1 MSSYYIS
8 HIQRCWIIDIDLQ
21 GKFEFKIQNLSNFE
35 LVYARTPLQL
45 KLGFLN
51 LDQTW
56 ILALLI
62 FLIVLGL
69 IDIDLQFDF

>member
-1 MSSYYIS
+1 M
-8 HIQRCWIIDIDLQ
+8 DLQ

-35 LVYARTPLQL
+35 LIYARTPLQL

-56 ILALLI
+56 ILTLLTS
-62 FLIVLGL
+62 LIVLGL